1 MEMDTISSAFR
12 KKVGTVQA
20 VAEQRLEPQNEQ
32 NIDKVLGVDATGYIN
47 SFEVLNGEANWT
59 ANVVFNATYLTE
71 KGEIFSMSETTNV
84 SGKFDDNTLSSLME
98 PLYKLEVV
106 DVSIENANNSDVRVQ
121 ATVEVSLDVIDNAS
135 LEALDSKDENVIVKN
150 ESANVLTKCDS
161 GKATINIQDDF
172 DLKQNIEQVVF
183 KCASVCVKDVT
194 AGTGYFTVEGDVFV
208 KACVLLTNGE
218 DKTYKTISEVIN
230 FKEEVDAESVTKDSM
245 LEIAPC
251 VKYDEVTFTV
261 SGNGEIN
268 NILNVSVP
276 VIIRYVA
283 LKMTDYQMPCD
294 AYSLTHKLNLV
305 TDTFFTSNVNKQLLK
320 HHLEG
325 NIEIDEMMP
334 RINKIIMVNGG
345 NVNLTTIK
353 GENGKLLLQGVFTAN
368 VIYLADDD
376 DETKNSVQVEVPF
389 SLELDMDNIKID
401 DDIFVI
407 ASVGEVTCKAKKG
420 KEIDID
426 ADLSFAVENYSKTA
440 QTFVKEVVLTEEIA
454 HSPYPLAIYLAPA
467 GSTLWDISKKLNVQ
481 EDVVISQNP
490 NLVFP
495 LDKPESIVYFNQR

>member
-20 VAEQRLEPQNEQ
+20 IAEQRLEPQNEQ
-32 NIDKVLGVDATGYIN
+32 NIDKVLGVDATGYIT

-59 ANVVFNATYLTE
+59 ADIVFNATYLTE
-71 KGEIFSMSETTNV
+71 TGEIYSMRETTNV
-84 SGKFDDNTLSSLME
+84 SGKFDDNTLSSTME

-106 DVSIENANNSDVRVQ
+106 DVSIENANSTDVRVQ
-121 ATVEVSLDVIDNAS
+121 ATVEVGLDVIDNS
-135 LEALDSKDENVIVKN
+135 NLECFTANDNNVMVKN

-161 GKATINIQDDF
+161 GKATINIEDEF
-172 DLKQNIEQVVF
+172 DLKQNIEQVLF
-183 KCASVCVKDVT
+183 KNVSVCVKDVT
-194 AGTGYFTVEGDVFV
+194 AGTGYFTVEGDLFV
-208 KACVLLTNGE
+208 KACVMLGSGD

-230 FKEEVDAESVTKDSM
+230 FKEEVDAENVTKDCS

-251 VKYDEVTFTV
+251 IKYDDVLFNIN
-261 SGNGEIN
+261 GNGETN
-268 NILNVSVP
+268 NLLSVSVP

-283 LKMTDYQMPCD
+283 LKMTDCQMPCD

-305 TDTFFTSNVNKQLLK
+305 TDTFFTSVLNKQMLK

-325 NIEIDEMMP
+325 NIEIDELMP
-334 RINKIIMVNGG
+334 RINKILMVSGG
-345 NVNLTTIK
+345 NINLTTIK
-353 GENGKLLLQGVFTAN
+353 GEDGKLLLQGIFTAN
-368 VIYLADDD
+368 VVYLADDD

-389 SLELDMDNIKID
+389 SLELDMENIKID

-407 ASVGEVTCKAKKG
+407 ASVGEVSCKAKKG

-426 ADLSFAVENYSKTA
+426 ADLNFAVESYSKTA
-440 QTFVKEVVLTEEIA
+440 QTFIKEVVLTEEISQ
-454 HSPYPLAIYLAPA
+454 SPYPLAIYLAPA

-481 EDVVISQNP
+481 EDVVVSQNP

-495 LDKPESIVYFNQR
+495 LEKPESIVYFNQR